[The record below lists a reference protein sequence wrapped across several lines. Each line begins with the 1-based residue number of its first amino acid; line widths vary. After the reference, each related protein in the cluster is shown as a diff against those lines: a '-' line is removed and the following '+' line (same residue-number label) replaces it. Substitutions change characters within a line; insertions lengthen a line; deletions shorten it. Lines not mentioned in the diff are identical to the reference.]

1 MEVNM
6 QSLVRDKKLFRGRI
20 VSEQEREAQWL
31 EAAIAKG
38 AHAPHAEVVTVSPM
52 LAKIIL
58 QRNHDNRNFR
68 PKKVEHYATDM
79 VNGLWQFNL
88 EPIIISDTGEL
99 NDGQHR
105 MQAVID
111 ANIAQKFLFAFG
123 ASRESR
129 MTVDQGAARC
139 AADYLAMDGVKNAT
153 TIAGVARVVMA
164 YEKAQGH
171 SIGMASGFTNVQI
184 TERVHSDPDLGP
196 SAEFAQ
202 AVSKYAKGILQ
213 PSLIGALHYILRKV
227 DANAT
232 EDYLGRMCMGE
243 NIKRGDPAF
252 AVRTALSN
260 MEAENKTA
268 RFEIVLRGW
277 NAHRQNRPLQ
287 FSRAVGTFPV
297 LI

>member
-1 MEVNM
+1 M
-6 QSLVRDKKLFRGRI
+6 QNLIHEKKFFRGHI

-31 EAAIAKG
+31 ETAIAKG
-38 AHAPHAEVVTVSPM
+38 SRAPHAEVVTVSPT

-58 QRNHDNRNFR
+58 QRNPDNRNFK
-68 PKKVEHYATDM
+68 PKKVFHYAEDM
-79 VNGLWQFNL
+79 MNGLWQFNL

-111 ANIAQKFLFAFG
+111 ANSPQKFLFAFG

-139 AADYLAMDGVKNAT
+139 AADYLSMDGVKNAAT
-153 TIAGVARVVMA
+153 AAGTARIVMA
-164 YEKAQGH
+164 YEKAQGQ
-171 SIGMASGFTNVQI
+171 SIGTASGFTNSQI
-184 TERVHSDPDLGP
+184 TARVHADPDLGP

-202 AVSKYAKGILQ
+202 AVSKYTKGILQ

-227 DANAT
+227 DANAAD
-232 EDYLGRMCMGE
+232 DYLGRMCMGE

-252 AVRTALSN
+252 AVRTTLIN
-260 MEAENKTA
+260 MEAENKSG
-268 RFEIVLRGW
+268 RFEIALRGW
-277 NAHRQNRPLQ
+277 NAHRQGRTLHY
-287 FSRAVGTFPV
+287 SRAVGTFPV
-297 LI
+297 VV